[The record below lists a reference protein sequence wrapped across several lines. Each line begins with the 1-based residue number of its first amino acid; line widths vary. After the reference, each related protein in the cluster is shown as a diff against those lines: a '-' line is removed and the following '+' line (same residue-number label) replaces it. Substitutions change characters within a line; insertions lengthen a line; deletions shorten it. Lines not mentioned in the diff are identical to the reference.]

1 MIQEF
6 LVTVALAMVAI
17 ILHELAHGYAA
28 WAMGDNTARLAGRLS
43 PNPLRHV
50 DRFGTVILP
59 AMLLLGQLATF
70 GRVLFMFGWA
80 KPVPVD
86 PTRFRYP
93 RQMMA
98 VVAIAGPMM
107 NFALA
112 TAAAFTLRLPGL
124 SPAWVTAIVTFIE
137 LNLVLGLFNL
147 VPIPPLDGGRIAVGI
162 LPLPLARAWARLE
175 RVGIVIVLLFLTAGP
190 AILRAEGIQYDPLGQ
205 TLVPAV
211 SWVFDHLMK
220 FAHVPVSDGNDDD
233 DAGTTQV

>member
-1 MIQEF
+1 MSSQF
-6 LVTVALAMVAI
+6 LSLAEQFLLSVLLAAIAI

-28 WAMGDNTARLAGRLS
+28 WAMGDTTARDAGRLS

-50 DRFGTVILP
+50 DRFGTIILP
-59 AMLLLGQLATF
+59 GILLAGQLLTV

-98 VVAIAGPMM
+98 VVAIAGPVM

-112 TAAAFTLRLPGL
+112 YLAALSLRLHDLTAP
-124 SPAWVTAIVTFIE
+124 WVYAIESFIV

-147 VPIPPLDGGRIAVGI
+147 VPVPPLDGGRIAVGI
-162 LPLPLARAWARLE
+162 LPLPLARAWAGLE
-175 RVGIVIVLLFLTAGP
+175 RYGILFVLILIAGP
-190 AILRAEGIQYDPLGQ
+190 ALLREAGIQFDPLGH
-205 TLVPAV
+205 TLAPAV
-211 SWVFDHLMK
+211 GWAFDQVLTL
-220 FAHVPVSDGNDDD
+220 
-233 DAGTTQV
+233 AGAPDRDH